1 MLQKLGELVP
11 WSPAVRGQ
19 YGISCGRYPTW
30 PEALGGSQRAA
41 QAKVYGSVHY
51 HCAPMRTLKRLS
63 HKKIFCVNL
72 IFWIVMGCGMGWFG
86 MRGLK
91 TLKLENGAALRGGSM
106 GLQGCRRDLEGWRIS
121 NLKVLRHRTTRGL
134 SDTPI
139 GPMAPPLEVRGF
151 LWDDPLKHRPI

>member
-1 MLQKLGELVP
+1 
-11 WSPAVRGQ
+11 
-19 YGISCGRYPTW
+19 
-30 PEALGGSQRAA
+30 
-41 QAKVYGSVHY
+41 
-51 HCAPMRTLKRLS
+51 
-63 HKKIFCVNL
+63 
-72 IFWIVMGCGMGWFG
+72 

-139 GPMAPPLEVRGF
+139 GPMAPPLEVRGGTNFETKIFKFRVF
-151 LWDDPLKHRPI
+151 LGPSNQNELYHAPLLSKI